1 VDLVEVCRGCGP
13 TPSLVVALIENLT
26 ADSAFH
32 ASSAAAETG
41 STFTEWRRWQ
51 STVHSALLAAEQI
64 DFVREGT
71 AAHVG
76 KKYKLKP
83 HPRPGE
89 KKRARVLT
97 VADINRMADGPPPA
111 A

>member
-1 VDLVEVCRGCGP
+1 MDLRQVCQGRGP
-13 TPSLVVALIENLT
+13 SPSLVMTLVENLT

-32 ASSAAAETG
+32 ADAAAKKTG
-41 STFTEWRRWQ
+41 STFAEWRQWQ
-51 STVHSALLAAEQI
+51 STVHAALLAAEQI

-83 HPRPGE
+83 HPRPGA
-89 KKRARVLT
+89 KKAARVLT
-97 VADINRMADGPPPA
+97 VAQINAMAGPPA